1 MSRCN
6 YLYPENSNESIALA
20 ELVAYIEET
29 RAENIDDF
37 AFFKLADLAKLYK
50 TRLEQLGVYVPER
63 FNSTR
68 LKERI
73 LQQCPALHDSKK
85 GRDVILAFED
95 DIGTA
100 IHYANENS
108 RDSQATYLAKDNK
121 KRSSQQKTK
130 LQWSFLPVLPRR
142 GCPRYVASPY
152 QHDHRW
158 TQHQ

>member
-1 MSRCN
+1 M
-6 YLYPENSNESIALA
+6 
-20 ELVAYIEET
+20 
-29 RAENIDDF
+29 
-37 AFFKLADLAKLYK
+37 
-50 TRLEQLGVYVPER
+50 PER

-68 LKERI
+68 LKEGI
-73 LQQCPALHDSKK
+73 LQQCPALHASKK

-108 RDSQATYLAKDNK
+108 RDSQAIYLAKAAQIIRK
-121 KRSSQQKTK
+121 EKTK
-130 LQWSFLPVLPRR
+130 LQWSFLPALPRR
-142 GCPRYVASPY
+142 GCLRYVASPY